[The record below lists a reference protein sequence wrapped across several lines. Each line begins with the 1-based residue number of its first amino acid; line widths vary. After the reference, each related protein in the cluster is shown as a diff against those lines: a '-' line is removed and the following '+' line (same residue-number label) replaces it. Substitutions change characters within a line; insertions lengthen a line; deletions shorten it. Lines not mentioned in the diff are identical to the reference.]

1 MFELRDFIINTIKSM
16 LGNEAEYKVRKYA
29 SGWFEKDV
37 LTLEDLQMI
46 DDYYKPVIES
56 TEGESYTDAST
67 LIAGV

>member
-46 DDYYKPVIES
+46 DDYYNPVIES
-56 TEGESYTDAST
+56 TEGETND
-67 LIAGV
+67 LL

>member
-46 DDYYKPVIES
+46 DDYYNPVPSVDELVEEVL
-56 TEGESYTDAST
+56 TPKEM
-67 LIAGV
+67 